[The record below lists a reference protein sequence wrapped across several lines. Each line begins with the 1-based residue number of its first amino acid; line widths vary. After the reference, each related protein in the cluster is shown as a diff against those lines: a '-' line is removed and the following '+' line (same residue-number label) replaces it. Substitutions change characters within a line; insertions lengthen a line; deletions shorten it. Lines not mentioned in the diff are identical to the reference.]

1 MYGKFFIIFPNK
13 MNEIYIRAEVAEGR
27 IIRIDTVKIYGYL
40 KITATHVV
48 GAEIIQCV
56 EKFKIKRTELKM

>member
-1 MYGKFFIIFPNK
+1 MILQNK
-13 MNEIYIRAEVAEGR
+13 MNEINIRAEFTEDR
-27 IIRIDTVKIYGYL
+27 IIRIDTIKMYGYF

-56 EKFKIKRTELKM
+56 EKFKMEGTELKMWN